1 MQDIL
6 KVVKSLEDSG
16 LLLDGITETVKNEV
30 TEQKGGFLS
39 ALLGTVGASLI
50 GDMLFSRKGR
60 RL

>member
-6 KVVKSLEDSG
+6 KVVKLFEDSG

-39 ALLGTVGASLI
+39 ALLGTVGSSLI